1 MGSCLRKDALFKT
14 NIDKINTLLKTKI
27 PKNIPWLAAR
37 PHYALIR
44 EYPPPPGL
52 QLLGTPGV
60 DQDIFYRGG
69 QGKESQ
75 LSSKEYCIKA
85 YILRHT
91 VFIRLTARGAY

>member
-44 EYPPPPGL
+44 EYPPP
-52 QLLGTPGV
+52 
-60 DQDIFYRGG
+60 GG
-69 QGKESQ
+69 YSYWGPPEW
-75 LSSKEYCIKA
+75 
-85 YILRHT
+85 
-91 VFIRLTARGAY
+91 IRTFFTEVGRVKNRN